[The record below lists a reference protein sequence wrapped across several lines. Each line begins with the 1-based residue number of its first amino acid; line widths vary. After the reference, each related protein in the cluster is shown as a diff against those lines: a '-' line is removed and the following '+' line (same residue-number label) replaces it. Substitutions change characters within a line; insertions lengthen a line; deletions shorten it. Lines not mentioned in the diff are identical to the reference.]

1 MKTLVS
7 RHANREGEAFNDEV
21 ANRLEQV
28 PKMVVRRR
36 VKKVGSGGQAIQPP
50 GDIDV
55 LAFNTLT
62 RTIYVLE
69 CKNLAFA
76 RTPFELASELR
87 GLTES
92 TPHHKSIIQK
102 HQRRVQWVTE
112 NLAQLLAWATLD
124 GGESWTVRSAVVV
137 DSPVMSPKLRDLG
150 EPVFSFT
157 DLSDSASD
165 FGLDALCTAVFTPF
179 PADEAADP
187 LPHTSVGL
195 TPR

>member
-1 MKTLVS
+1 MKALVS
-7 RHANREGEAFNDEV
+7 RHANREGEVFNDEV

-28 PKMVVRRR
+28 PRMVVRRR
-36 VKKVGSGGQAIQPP
+36 VKKVGSGSQAIQPP

-62 RTIYVLE
+62 GTIYVLE

-87 GLTES
+87 ALTES

-102 HQRRVQWVTE
+102 HQRRVQWVTN
-112 NLAQLLAWATLD
+112 NLAQILAWALLE
-124 GGESWTVRSAVVV
+124 GNELWTVRSAVVV
-137 DSPVMSPKLRDLG
+137 DAPVMSPKLRDLG

-157 DLSDSASD
+157 DLSDDAPD
-165 FGLDALCTAVFTPF
+165 LGLDALCTIVFTPIQGPDE
-179 PADEAADP
+179 PAN
-187 LPHTSVGL
+187 PHD
-195 TPR
+195 